1 MAKSNKLEKSQLDQI
16 NKLDEGLFSPI
27 WKKILGGRL
36 KRQLR
41 KLERDPAMRDAL
53 KRLDQSLEDF
63 ERELEVGNKIISATS
78 PKDMGPVEKNTR
90 DFLKKLGYKGV

>member
-41 KLERDPAMRDAL
+41 KILE
-53 KRLDQSLEDF
+53 
-63 ERELEVGNKIISATS
+63 T
-78 PKDMGPVEKNTR
+78 
-90 DFLKKLGYKGV
+90 FLKN

>member
-63 ERELEVGNKIISATS
+63 ERELEVCNKIISATS
-78 PKDMGPVEKNTR
+78 PEDMGPVEKNTT